1 MSPCI
6 PRTICLLALSELL
19 FALGCSN
26 GAPRMHQKL
35 RELAGPAA
43 INCGD
48 SLFPSLVARN
58 NACAI
63 GATVEH
69 APFYIRWEIHD
80 RTPRVM
86 RGIAMNSVGQMFI
99 VTEKLGTPDGELP
112 VTPCDSPNLVAD
124 KSVTS
129 INTLMCAPRPPGVD
143 QP

>member
-1 MSPCI
+1 MSPYI
-6 PRTICLLALSELL
+6 RRTIYLLALSELL

-26 GAPRMHQKL
+26 GATRMHQRL
-35 RELAGPAA
+35 RELAGPDA

-48 SLFPSLVARN
+48 SLFPALVAKN

-80 RTPRVM
+80 HTPRVM
-86 RGIAMNSVGQMFI
+86 RGIAMNHLGLMFV
-99 VTEKLGTPDGELP
+99 VTEELGRPDSDLA
-112 VTPCDSPNLVAD
+112 VTPCDSPNLVPD

>member
-1 MSPCI
+1 M
-6 PRTICLLALSELL
+6 RRKLLL
-19 FALGCSN
+19 
-26 GAPRMHQKL
+26 
-35 RELAGPAA
+35 LAGPGA
-43 INCGD
+43 IDCGD
-48 SLFPSLVARN
+48 SLFPNLVPKS

-69 APFYIRWEIHD
+69 APFYIRWEIRND
-80 RTPRVM
+80 ARKTL
-86 RGIAMNSVGQMFI
+86 RGIAMNRVGQMFI

-112 VTPCDSPNLVAD
+112 VTPCDSPNLVPD